1 MPLLLL
7 ALMVVSIVL
16 LAGAR
21 LKGKYSPPGRMVD
34 VGGDGRRRR
43 TTADGGPLTADI
55 AGGDF
60 PQCTLKAP

>member
-34 VGGDGRRRR
+34 VGGDGDGRPQ
-43 TTADGGPLTADI
+43 TADR
-55 AGGDF
+55 
-60 PQCTLKAP
+60 